1 MQSIHVCTLGFP
13 VLPLVYMMMAI
24 SSGPGGTEIDVT
36 GPFQYRDRR
45 HGTFSYRDRRHG
57 TLPIQRQ
64 TSQDLTNTEIDVTGL
79 FQYRDKRHR
88 TLPIQR

>member
-1 MQSIHVCTLGFP
+1 MKLPNAKRKYEKKEKVKKSNKKSIHNSINQPINVFTLGFP

-57 TLPIQRQ
+57 TLPIQR
-64 TSQDLTNTEIDVTGL
+64 
-79 FQYRDKRHR
+79 
-88 TLPIQR
+88 